1 MDEILLYLSLK
12 YFGEWM
18 AIYDSLQKKEELKV
32 YDIKKAVNEV
42 DADWITLISSDYP
55 KNLKSIYK
63 PPFGVFNY
71 GKSKLLHQNMV
82 TIFGSI
88 DEDNEQALDQL
99 RSNGINLLWV
109 KKSNKEMLD
118 ILATFPTNNIFYME
132 EMKNVGNKT
141 FQNILSN
148 ENVIMENAF
157 CSEIWE
163 RKAQIDYSNQWQERL
178 YLGLSLQILIISDL
192 KAKELL
198 AISQYCD
205 KENIKI
211 GILKKA
217 YNQKLSKI
225 FKNNKVFIIDDVE
238 QLPKIF
244 IGKN

>member
-55 KNLKSIYK
+55 KNLKAIYK

-71 GKSKLLHQNMV
+71 GKSKLLHQNIV
-82 TIFGSI
+82 TVFGKI
-88 DEDNEQALDQL
+88 DEDNVQYLDCL
-99 RSNGINLLWV
+99 RSDGFNLLWV

-132 EMKNVGNKT
+132 EMKNAGNKT

-148 ENVIMENAF
+148 ENIIMENAF

-163 RKAQIDYSNQWQERL
+163 RKSQIDYSNQWQERL
-178 YLGLSLQILIISDL
+178 YLGLSLQVLIVSEL

-198 AISQYCD
+198 ALSQYCD
-205 KENIKI
+205 KENIKV
-211 GILKKA
+211 GILKKV
-217 YNQKLSKI
+217 YSSKEAKA
-225 FKNNKVFIIDDVE
+225 FKNNKVFIIDELD
-238 QLPKIF
+238 QLSRVF
-244 IGKN
+244 LGQN

>member
-12 YFGEWM
+12 YYGEWM

-71 GKSKLLHQNMV
+71 GKTKLLHQNMV
-82 TIFGSI
+82 TVFGKI
-88 DEDNEQALDQL
+88 EENNEQYLDYL
-99 RSNGINLLWV
+99 RSNGINLLWI

-118 ILATFPTNNIFYME
+118 IISTFPTNNIFYME

-141 FQNILSN
+141 FQNILAN

-163 RKAQIDYSNQWQERL
+163 RKDKVDYSNQWQERL
-178 YLGLSLQILIISDL
+178 YIGLSLQVLIISEL
-192 KAKELL
+192 KSKELL
-198 AISQYCD
+198 ALAEYCE
-205 KENIKI
+205 KENIKV
-211 GILKKA
+211 GILKHI
-217 YNQKLSKI
+217 YS
-225 FKNNKVFIIDDVE
+225 
-238 QLPKIF
+238 PKIAKLF
-244 IGKN
+244 KSNKLYIIEENNQLTQLFSGQN

>member
-55 KNLKSIYK
+55 KNLKAIYK

-71 GKSKLLHQNMV
+71 GKTQLLHQNMV
-82 TIFGSI
+82 TVFGEVNSNNQ
-88 DEDNEQALDQL
+88 EYLDYL
-99 RSNGINLLWV
+99 RTNGSNLLWV
-109 KKSNKEMLD
+109 KKSNREMLS
-118 ILATFPTNNIFYME
+118 ILSTFPTNNIFYLE
-132 EMKNVGNKT
+132 ELKNNGNKT
-141 FQNILSN
+141 FQNILAD
-148 ENVIMENAF
+148 ENIIMQNAF

-163 RKAQIDYSNQWQERL
+163 RKEKVDYSNQWQERL
-178 YLGLSLQILIISDL
+178 YIGLSLQILIVSEL

-198 AISQYCD
+198 SISEYCE

-211 GILKKA
+211 GILQQAMTPKVSKA
-217 YNQKLSKI
+217 
-225 FKNNKVFIIDDVE
+225 FKNNKVTIIEKIDD
-238 QLPKIF
+238 LDRIF
-244 IGKN
+244 TTKN